1 MIHITQMNVVA
12 LKVADLQR
20 SMDWYR
26 KHFGFEYRYE
36 AEGCVVM
43 GVRNVELV
51 LSPHDNLDAPLANP
65 KEVRCIHTLGFEIPQ
80 SEFYKLRNEF
90 SDDDDI
96 VEFDQDEFQSIITED
111 PDGYCVELYYNK
123 TIQPDD
129 PADSISPHG

>member
-20 SMDWYR
+20 SMDWYQ

-51 LSPHDNLDAPLANP
+51 LSPHDNPNAPLANP
-65 KEVRCIHTLGFEIPQ
+65 KEVRCVHTLGFEIPQ
-80 SEFYKLRNEF
+80 SEFHKLRNEF

-111 PDGYCVELYYNK
+111 PDGYCVELYYRK
-123 TIQPDD
+123 S
-129 PADSISPHG
+129 AGS